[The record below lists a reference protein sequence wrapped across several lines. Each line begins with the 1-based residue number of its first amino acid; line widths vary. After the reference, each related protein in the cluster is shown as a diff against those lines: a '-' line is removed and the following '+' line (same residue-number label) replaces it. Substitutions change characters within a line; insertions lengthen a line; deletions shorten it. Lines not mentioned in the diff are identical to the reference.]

1 MIVGVSIGRGFDNLS
16 EIYKVLDQIKPSE
29 VCSLKNAQIKNYCK
43 DRGISFEEIEI
54 NWGPI
59 GAKNVKI
66 NNYGKP
72 YNADAPQEA
81 AQKIVDY
88 VDQIIEFG
96 GGDYSIRKI
105 GKDKI
110 VKVDSLVSLEKKY
123 KF

>member
-29 VCSLKNAQIKNYCK
+29 ICSLKNAQIKNYCK

-54 NWGPI
+54 NWGPV
-59 GAKNVKI
+59 GAKNVKV

-105 GKDKI
+105 GKNKI

>member
-1 MIVGVSIGRGFDNLS
+1 MIVGISIGRGFDNLT
-16 EIYKVLDQIKPSE
+16 EIYKVLDEIKPSE
-29 VCSLKNAQIKNYCK
+29 VCTLKNAQIKAYCK
-43 DRGISFEEIEI
+43 DRGISYEEVEI
-54 NWGPI
+54 DWSPI
-59 GAKNVKI
+59 GSKNVKL

-96 GGDYSIRKI
+96 GGDYSIRKL
-105 GKDKI
+105 GKDKV